1 MKQLAILFSYLML
14 FAACNDNDA
23 QRRVATQKDAARQEA
38 FFKQLNSAWN
48 FTVLTPSP
56 LVQEQLRTW
65 ADWNLFIS
73 ELTSKP
79 VSSLS
84 AFQKKAT
91 KLATRAAL
99 LQNNI
104 PPKFATPEIKSR
116 IAAVVASVRMLDMYL
131 SVQQPPIERIKPLF
145 SEINTAM
152 SGLNTQF
159 TEIAQRELVP
169 IEKGEADML
178 RMLDTS
184 RAIKATPVIR

>member
-1 MKQLAILFSYLML
+1 ML

-56 LVQEQLRTW
+56 LVQDQLRTW

-178 RMLDTS
+178 RMLDTT